1 MGALSQIKSLH
12 LSSIMSPPS
21 PSLETMPTELL
32 RRMMPPNHAS
42 RVRVASTS
50 RGMRSAMRN
59 SGMVAGPS
67 NPMLSVS
74 VLQTPSSTPSESET
88 MRLAAAIRDV
98 FDKLCSVRRE
108 YTHQQTPARYKD
120 RYALLR
126 DILTRQQAPGMG
138 MRLRY
143 AGKDPNSYKSSPA
156 NVESNLDS
164 EYENSNLNE
173 DNARYPLVVLSIRLT
188 RDVTFKIYIKL
199 TGAELYTSDIIFTF
213 PHAGMTAS
221 FEPGVHTICD
231 RNIFSTDYTLV
242 VGTAPHGVHGVQ
254 SMRGIVHDALLL
266 RDSLNVFSR
275 FMRISFT
282 ARGTFPR
289 QILERLRQA
298 GVNVAS

>member
-1 MGALSQIKSLH
+1 
-12 LSSIMSPPS
+12 MSPPT
-21 PSLETMPTELL
+21 PSLQTMPVELL
-32 RRMMPPNHAS
+32 RRMLPPNHAN

-50 RGMRSAMRN
+50 RGMRSAMRD

-67 NPMLSVS
+67 NPMLSAS
-74 VLQTPSSTPSESET
+74 VLQTPSSRPSESET

-143 AGKDPNSYKSSPA
+143 VGKDPNSYKSSPA

-164 EYENSNLNE
+164 EYENSNENG
-173 DNARYPLVVLSIRLT
+173 DNHYPLVVLSIRLT
-188 RDVTFKIYIKL
+188 RDVTFKIYVKP
-199 TGAELYTSDIIFTF
+199 TGTDLYTSDIVFTF
-213 PHAGMTAS
+213 PHVGMTAS
-221 FEPGVHTICD
+221 FGVGWARTICD
-231 RNIFSTDYTLV
+231 RNVFSTEYFLAAT
-242 VGTAPHGVHGVQ
+242 TASHGVQ
-254 SMRGIVHDALLL
+254 SMRGIVHDVLLL
-266 RDSLNVFSR
+266 RDTLNVFSR
-275 FMRISFT
+275 FPNFLPLSFT
-282 ARGTFPR
+282 VPSSFPR

-298 GVNVAS
+298 GVDAR